1 MNVKEAAKYLF
12 VSQPHVRRLLER
24 GDITGVPIA
33 NGGYIVQDTS
43 VKNYAA
49 RKKLT
54 AKEWLDSQTE
64 DKDPPGL

>member
-1 MNVKEAAKYLF
+1 MNIKEAAKYLF

-24 GDITGVPIA
+24 GDITGVPIE
-33 NGGYIVQDTS
+33 NGGYIVDDAS
-43 VKNYAA
+43 VENYAA
-49 RKKLT
+49 RKKLA